1 MSPEQI
7 ARMRA
12 PIGLDI
18 GAATPEE
25 MAISILGE
33 IIALRRG
40 RSGGSL
46 THATGRIRG
55 EGTHGSGPDRGSSR
69 AGRRESP
76 RRGDRRH
83 RPRRRAAR
91 RGWDAPSSC

>member
-1 MSPEQI
+1 MPPDQI

-46 THATGRIRG
+46 TQATGRIRG
-55 EGTHGSGPDRGSSR
+55 EPGVAT
-69 AGRRESP
+69 
-76 RRGDRRH
+76 
-83 RPRRRAAR
+83 AAR
-91 RGWDAPSSC
+91 

>member
-1 MSPEQI
+1 MSPEQV

-46 THATGRIRG
+46 THSTGRIRG
-55 EGTHGSGPDRGSSR
+55 EVDGTD
-69 AGRRESP
+69 
-76 RRGDRRH
+76 GDRD
-83 RPRRRAAR
+83 PADGNQNLAGKDDQGVAAAR
-91 RGWDAPSSC
+91 

>member
-1 MSPEQI
+1 MSDEQI

-40 RSGGSL
+40 NRRTGGN
-46 THATGRIRG
+46 
-55 EGTHGSGPDRGSSR
+55 
-69 AGRRESP
+69 
-76 RRGDRRH
+76 
-83 RPRRRAAR
+83 RRAD
-91 RGWDAPSSC
+91 G

>member
-1 MSPEQI
+1 
-7 ARMRA
+7 MRA

-40 RSGGSL
+40 RTGGLL
-46 THATGRIRG
+46 TNATGNIRG
-55 EGTHGSGPDRGSSR
+55 ERQP
-69 AGRRESP
+69 ALE
-76 RRGDRRH
+76 
-83 RPRRRAAR
+83 A
-91 RGWDAPSSC
+91 

>member
-1 MSPEQI
+1 
-7 ARMRA
+7 
-12 PIGLDI
+12 
-18 GAATPEE
+18 

-55 EGTHGSGPDRGSSR
+55 EGDPT
-69 AGRRESP
+69 A
-76 RRGDRRH
+76 GDRDATDGDQE
-83 RPRRRAAR
+83 PVSGDTEGVAAAR
-91 RGWDAPSSC
+91 

>member
-1 MSPEQI
+1 
-7 ARMRA
+7 MRA

-46 THATGRIRG
+46 THSTGRIRG
-55 EGTHGSGPDRGSSR
+55 EVDGTD
-69 AGRRESP
+69 
-76 RRGDRRH
+76 GDRD
-83 RPRRRAAR
+83 PRTGTRTASKDDQGVAAAR
-91 RGWDAPSSC
+91 

>member
-1 MSPEQI
+1 MSPEQV

-46 THATGRIRG
+46 THSTGRIRG
-55 EGTHGSGPDRGSSR
+55 EVDGTDG
-69 AGRRESP
+69 GRNP
-76 RRGDRRH
+76 ADWNQNLADNKDNQGVA
-83 RPRRRAAR
+83 AAR
-91 RGWDAPSSC
+91 

>member
-1 MSPEQI
+1 RRRLLAEAGLSPEQV

-40 RSGGSL
+40 RTGGSL
-46 THATGRIRG
+46 TNATGSIRG
-55 EGTHGSGPDRGSSR
+55 ERQP
-69 AGRRESP
+69 
-76 RRGDRRH
+76 
-83 RPRRRAAR
+83 
-91 RGWDAPSSC
+91 APSA

>member
-1 MSPEQI
+1 
-7 ARMRA
+7 MRA

-40 RSGGSL
+40 RPGGAL
-46 THATGRIRG
+46 TYAKGRIRG
-55 EGTHGSGPDRGSSR
+55 EADRMDGGR
-69 AGRRESP
+69 DPAAGGREP
-76 RRGDRRH
+76 AGKDDGGVA
-83 RPRRRAAR
+83 AAR
-91 RGWDAPSSC
+91 

>member
-1 MSPEQI
+1 MSPEQV

-46 THATGRIRG
+46 TYATGRIRG
-55 EGTHGSGPDRGSSR
+55 ERGSEDGPNSPDEGVQTP
-69 AGRRESP
+69 AGQDRE
-76 RRGDRRH
+76 GVA
-83 RPRRRAAR
+83 AAR
-91 RGWDAPSSC
+91 

>member
-1 MSPEQI
+1 MSPEQV

-55 EGTHGSGPDRGSSR
+55 EGEPADGDPGS
-69 AGRRESP
+69 AV
-76 RRGDRRH
+76 GDRNLAGKDGEGVA
-83 RPRRRAAR
+83 AAR
-91 RGWDAPSSC
+91 

>member
-55 EGTHGSGPDRGSSR
+55 EG
-69 AGRRESP
+69 
-76 RRGDRRH
+76 
-83 RPRRRAAR
+83 AR
-91 RGWDAPSSC
+91 RGRRATDLAGQDREGVAAAR

>member
-1 MSPEQI
+1 
-7 ARMRA
+7 
-12 PIGLDI
+12 
-18 GAATPEE
+18 

-55 EGTHGSGPDRGSSR
+55 EVDGTD
-69 AGRRESP
+69 
-76 RRGDRRH
+76 GDRN
-83 RPRRRAAR
+83 PADGNQNLASKDGQGVAAAR
-91 RGWDAPSSC
+91 

>member
-1 MSPEQI
+1 
-7 ARMRA
+7 MRA

-40 RSGGSL
+40 RTGGSL
-46 THATGRIRG
+46 TQATGRIRG
-55 EGTHGSGPDRGSSR
+55 E
-69 AGRRESP
+69 REP
-76 RRGDRRH
+76 V
-83 RPRRRAAR
+83 AAR
-91 RGWDAPSSC
+91 

>member
-1 MSPEQI
+1 MSPEHV

-55 EGTHGSGPDRGSSR
+55 EEDPTDEDQGPASR
-69 AGRRESP
+69 DGEGAA
-76 RRGDRRH
+76 
-83 RPRRRAAR
+83 AAR
-91 RGWDAPSSC
+91 

>member
-1 MSPEQI
+1 
-7 ARMRA
+7 MRA

-55 EGTHGSGPDRGSSR
+55 EADPRTEPDPREQRQRGV
-69 AGRRESP
+69 A
-76 RRGDRRH
+76 
-83 RPRRRAAR
+83 AAR
-91 RGWDAPSSC
+91 